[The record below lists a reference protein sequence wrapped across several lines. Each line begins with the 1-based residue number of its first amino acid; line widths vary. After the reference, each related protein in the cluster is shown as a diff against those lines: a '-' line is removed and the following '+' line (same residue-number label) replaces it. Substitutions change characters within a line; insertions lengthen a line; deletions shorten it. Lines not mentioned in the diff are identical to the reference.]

1 MINEHD
7 RISVNR
13 WRLIL
18 GSYSGDSLNFYA
30 NGDELRQFQDMEQLL
45 DYLYSRAQGDDV
57 RESENRCGGNEKSNL
72 MAAEW
77 ITKIREL
84 FPKQTAEVLESHA
97 LEKFGMTE
105 LLTDKEI
112 LERMT
117 PDVNLLKTILQLK
130 HLMKGDVLKTAEN
143 IADKV
148 AKELSRK
155 IENDVKRAVSGQLDR
170 NSSSCVRSA
179 RNLDFKKTVQRNLKN
194 YDRDSQHLIIKDL
207 YFSNRIKKY
216 NNKRVIIAIDESGSM
231 LGSVIYSAVMAQII
245 SSLPFAEIKLVIF
258 DTSVVDLSGQADR
271 PAQVLMSV
279 QLGGGT
285 NIGGAL
291 GYCETLIAV
300 PNKTSVIVVTDLYEG
315 MPENRLLNISRNIIQ
330 SGAKLNFLT
339 ALDEGANPA
348 FDRRIGQKLADM
360 GAFVGAVTPDKLGE
374 YICRMVV

>member
-30 NGDELRQFQDMEQLL
+30 NGDELRQFRDMEQLL

-207 YFSNRIKKY
+207 YFSNRIKNY

-258 DTSVVDLSGQADR
+258 DTSVVRSGR
-271 PAQVLMSV
+271 PTGAGVNECAAWRRHKYRRSV
-279 QLGGGT
+279 
-285 NIGGAL
+285 
-291 GYCETLIAV
+291 
-300 PNKTSVIVVTDLYEG
+300 
-315 MPENRLLNISRNIIQ
+315 RLL
-330 SGAKLNFLT
+330 
-339 ALDEGANPA
+339 
-348 FDRRIGQKLADM
+348 
-360 GAFVGAVTPDKLGE
+360 
-374 YICRMVV
+374 

>member
-194 YDRDSQHLIIKDL
+194 YDRNSQHLIIKDL

>member
-194 YDRDSQHLIIKDL
+194 YDRNSQHLIIKDL

-291 GYCETLIAV
+291 GYYETLIAV

>member
-1 MINEHD
+1 MKTETD

-18 GSYSGDSLNFYA
+18 GSYSGDNLGFSGS
-30 NGDELRQFQDMEQLL
+30 GDEIRQFHDMEQLL
-45 DYLYSRAQGDDV
+45 DYLYSKAQGDDV
-57 RESENRCGGNEKSNL
+57 RETEDRSGGTGKSNL

-105 LLTDKEI
+105 LLADKEI

-117 PDVNLLKTILQLK
+117 PDINLLKTVLQLK
-130 HLMKGDVLKTAEN
+130 HLMKGDVLKTAEQ

-148 AKELSRK
+148 ARELSQK
-155 IENDVKRAVSGQLDR
+155 IENDVKRAISGQLDR
-170 NSSSCVRSA
+170 SSSSRVRSA
-179 RNLDFKKTVQRNLKN
+179 RNLDFQKTIRRNLKN
-194 YDRDSQHLIIKDL
+194 YDRDSKQLIIKDI

-285 NIGGAL
+285 DIGGAL
-291 GYCETLIAV
+291 SYCETLVAV
-300 PNKTSVIVVTDLYEG
+300 PAKTSVIVVTDLYEG
-315 MPENRLLNISRNIIQ
+315 MPENRLLNVSRNIIQ

-348 FDRRIGQKLADM
+348 FDRRLGQKLADM
-360 GAFVGAVTPDKLGE
+360 GAFVGAVTPDKLGD

>member
-207 YFSNRIKKY
+207 YFSNRIKNY